1 MEIYGKPYAL
11 IAVAY
16 GLKIIEV
23 SDPSNPAILGSLTL
37 NGYSNGISTVEIG
50 EKFYAFIANG
60 NEGLKIIGVS
70 DPSNPVL
77 VSSLYISGHA
87 FGIIIME

>member
-1 MEIYGKPYAL
+1 MEIR
-11 IAVAY
+11 
-16 GLKIIEV
+16 
-23 SDPSNPAILGSLTL
+23 
-37 NGYSNGISTVEIG
+37 
-50 EKFYAFIANG
+50 EKFYALIANG
-60 NEGLKIIGVS
+60 NEGLKIIDVS